1 MDWLE
6 KNARNIARAEGE
18 LDWKKNMN
26 DMARL
31 AKERGVNRK
40 LMNATK
46 GTHQSL
52 DRVKIPKYEWFY
64 SQMTKEL
71 YHYDSCVF
79 EAYATHTTQVG
90 L

>member
-1 MDWLE
+1 
-6 KNARNIARAEGE
+6 
-18 LDWKKNMN
+18 MN

-40 LMNATK
+40 LTNATK
-46 GTHQSL
+46 GTRQSL
-52 DRVKIPKYEWFY
+52 DQIEVPKYEWFY

-71 YHYDSCVF
+71 YHFDSGVF
-79 EAYATHTTQVG
+79 EAYAAHTPPFG